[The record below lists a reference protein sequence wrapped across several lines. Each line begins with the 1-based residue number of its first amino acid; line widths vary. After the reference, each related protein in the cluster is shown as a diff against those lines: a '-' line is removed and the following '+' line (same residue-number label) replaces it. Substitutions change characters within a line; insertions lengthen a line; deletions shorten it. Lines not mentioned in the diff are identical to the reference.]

1 MFRKRILVLM
11 LAFATMFSLMSVSVF
26 AEGGNK
32 AGNCS
37 HKNTY
42 YDYNWDEDSVTY
54 TSINNAYHR
63 VTGTG
68 VRELWCEDCD
78 TMLESEPYTIDDEE
92 LLHEYNEN
100 GVCTDCGHVNTCS
113 HKNLYDDYSWDEGDV
128 TCSSLN
134 SMGHKVTGMGIHE
147 TWCGDCETLIDS
159 EPYKFDGDE
168 LFHSFNDEGI
178 CEDCGYKR
186 PLDERVYGNDRYD
199 TAIAV
204 ANKYKA
210 ETGEKFQNVVVAY
223 GENYPDAL
231 SGGYLAATMDAPVLL
246 VRSSVENKIADYIS
260 KNITS
265 GGTVYLLGGTGVVSS
280 SFENKLKQKGIKTK
294 RLGGKDRYETN
305 IKILKEADVTDED
318 ILICS
323 GTGYADSLSASAT
336 GNPILLVGGALTDA
350 QKKYIRSLNTEQLYL
365 IGGPGAVNTKIESD
379 LKNLGYKSIK
389 RLAGATRYETST
401 AVAKEFFDELDTIV
415 LTYAKNFPDGLS
427 GAPLATCYD
436 APIILT
442 SSDNINAA
450 QQYSKES
457 DAQWSVTLGGASLI
471 SDTAVKKIMRR

>member
-1 MFRKRILVLM
+1 MIKRGVLALIM
-11 LAFATMFSLMSVSVF
+11 AFITMVSCIPITAFADDGS
-26 AEGGNK
+26 K
-32 AGNCS
+32 AGKCS
-37 HKNTY
+37 HANTY
-42 YDYNWDEDSVTY
+42 YNYNCDKEGVTY
-54 TSINNAYHR
+54 TSINNAYHSMS
-63 VTGTG
+63 GKG
-68 VRELWCEDCD
+68 VMETWCEDCE
-78 TMLESEPYTIDDEE
+78 TMLKSEPYVIENEE
-92 LLHEYNEN
+92 DFHEYNEK
-100 GVCTDCGHVNTCS
+100 GVCVDCGHVNTCS

-134 SMGHKVTGMGIHE
+134 SMAHKVTGTGIHE
-147 TWCGDCETLIDS
+147 IWCEECETLIDS

-168 LFHSFNDEGI
+168 LFHNFNDEGI
-178 CEDCGYKR
+178 CENCGYKR
-186 PLDERVYGNDRYD
+186 SLDERVYGNDRYD

-260 KNITS
+260 KNIIS

-280 SFENKLKQKGIKTK
+280 SFENKLKEKGIKTK

-305 IKILKEADVTDED
+305 IKILKEAAVTNED
-318 ILICS
+318 ILVCS

-336 GNPILLVGGALTDA
+336 GNPILLVGGTLTDA

-450 QQYSKES
+450 QQYSEES